1 MSKSVEA
8 VIEKFGVMVNGQ
20 ITIAWDTKQTAE
32 QFLEIREQGGVDE
45 NPEFSVEEF
54 VEYVKSNSSEVIK
67 MTLESFGQIQLEN
80 EMAVIGDSGE
90 IAE

>member
-20 ITIAWDTKQTAE
+20 ITIACDTKQTAE
-32 QFLEIREQGGVDE
+32 QFLEIRRDGGDSV
-45 NPEFSVEEF
+45 EFDVEEF

-67 MTLESFGQIQLEN
+67 MTLESFGQIQLEK

>member
-20 ITIAWDTKQTAE
+20 IAIAWDTKQTAE
-32 QFLEIREQGGVDE
+32 QFLEIRRDGGDTE
-45 NPEFSVEEF
+45 EFDVEEF

-67 MTLESFGQIQLEN
+67 MTLESFGQIQLEK

>member
-32 QFLEIREQGGVDE
+32 QFLEIRRDGGDSV
-45 NPEFSVEEF
+45 EFDVEEF